1 MLALRRHRRRDRLM
15 LSSAALHD
23 SREAP
28 MGKYLVKV
36 SYTADGV
43 KGLQKD
49 KASGRRAAVAK
60 LVESDGG
67 KLDAFYFAFGADDVV
82 SIVDLPNNTAAA
94 AFSLAVNAAGL
105 ANLSLTPLLT
115 VEEMD
120 AALGK
125 SVNYRAPGR

>member
-1 MLALRRHRRRDRLM
+1 M
-15 LSSAALHD
+15 
-23 SREAP
+23 P
-28 MGKYLVKV
+28 KYLVRV
-36 SYTADGV
+36 SYTSDGV
-43 KGLQKD
+43 KGLMKD

-60 LVESDGG
+60 LIESDGG
-67 KLDAFYFAFGADDVV
+67 KLEAFYYAFGADDAI

-105 ANLSLTPLLT
+105 ANLSVTPLLT

-125 SVNYRAPGR
+125 SVTYRPPGR

>member
-1 MLALRRHRRRDRLM
+1 M
-15 LSSAALHD
+15 
-23 SREAP
+23 P
-28 MGKYLVKV
+28 KYLVRV
-36 SYTADGV
+36 SYTSDGV
-43 KGLQKD
+43 KGLMKD

-67 KLDAFYFAFGADDVV
+67 KLEAFYYAFGADDVI

-105 ANLSLTPLLT
+105 AKLSVTPLLT

-120 AALGK
+120 AALSK
-125 SVNYRAPGR
+125 SVTYRPPGR

>member
-1 MLALRRHRRRDRLM
+1 MA
-15 LSSAALHD
+15 
-23 SREAP
+23 
-28 MGKYLVKV
+28 KYLVKV

-67 KLDAFYFAFGADDVV
+67 KLEAFYFAFGADDVV
-82 SIVDLPNNTAAA
+82 SIVDLPNNAAAA

-125 SVNYRAPGR
+125 SVSYRAPGR

>member
-1 MLALRRHRRRDRLM
+1 M
-15 LSSAALHD
+15 
-23 SREAP
+23 P
-28 MGKYLVKV
+28 KYLVRV
-36 SYTADGV
+36 SYTSDGV
-43 KGLQKD
+43 KGLMKD

-60 LVESDGG
+60 LIESDGG
-67 KLDAFYFAFGADDVV
+67 KLEAFYYAFGADDAV

-105 ANLSLTPLLT
+105 AKLSVTPLLT

-125 SVNYRAPGR
+125 SVTYRPPGR

>member
-1 MLALRRHRRRDRLM
+1 VLALRRHRRRDRLM
-15 LSSAALHD
+15 LSSGALHD

-28 MGKYLVKV
+28 MAKYLVKV